1 MGKPAKKIIKYR
13 NASLPQNLDEVLANA
28 DDQDL
33 KILVALMMAADQNGE
48 VSEDISIEE
57 VLGIDKT
64 SVDAS
69 VKFWRG
75 AGIIDGARSCA
86 QRQKA
91 SAVKSDGE
99 KPAQSEEDNKSAPEI
114 PSAHRNGVV
123 EQSASMVN
131 YGSAEL
137 ATLFER
143 RKVTSEFIDEAQRV
157 WGKTF
162 NTYDTGIVVG
172 MVDQLGFDEEAVLA
186 ILAYVSRMGRK
197 GLRYC
202 EKVAIS
208 LYDDGYVHVQDIMAR
223 IEVIERSKEIVSK
236 IRHLFGIGDRTL
248 SKTEKELSERWA
260 QTYGYD
266 IDVIKLAYDIT
277 IDRIQKPVPKYTNSI
292 LEGWHTAGLKTVEE
306 IVEHERK
313 PKDNG
318 ADAQKSYDLD
328 GFFDAAIRR
337 SYDDLK

>member
-1 MGKPAKKIIKYR
+1 MGKPAKKTIKYR

-28 DDQDL
+28 DEQDL

-48 VSEDISIEE
+48 VSENISIEE

-86 QRQKA
+86 QKQKV
-91 SAVKSDGE
+91 SAAKSE
-99 KPAQSEEDNKSAPEI
+99 ETKPAVAENNNATEI
-114 PSAHRNGVV
+114 PTAHRNGVV
-123 EQSASMVN
+123 EQSAGIVN

-137 ATLFER
+137 ANLFER

-186 ILAYVSRMGRK
+186 KFVRACYSNKQV
-197 GLRYC
+197 
-202 EKVAIS
+202 
-208 LYDDGYVHVQDIMAR
+208 
-223 IEVIERSKEIVSK
+223 
-236 IRHLFGIGDRTL
+236 
-248 SKTEKELSERWA
+248 
-260 QTYGYD
+260 
-266 IDVIKLAYDIT
+266 
-277 IDRIQKPVPKYTNSI
+277 
-292 LEGWHTAGLKTVEE
+292 
-306 IVEHERK
+306 
-313 PKDNG
+313 
-318 ADAQKSYDLD
+318 
-328 GFFDAAIRR
+328 GFVYPYF
-337 SYDDLK
+337 